1 MPFLPRRPDQRDER
15 FEKPQHIKQI
25 NRERDELG
33 RTEPDVT
40 VARAKKSGI
49 PANQKR
55 AREIQ
60 EEKARNEENDVEA
73 LIAPNN
79 GVEPAARFARS
90 FAFTRMNEA
99 EIVNEKQPDERGV
112 KRADCKPAMGII
124 QAREDERLSERA
136 ADVEKI
142 VPEFQWPADQR
153 ERVHDRARPKD
164 QDNEQAGG
172 GVNPKGPL
180 REGEDRARIVD
191 QEKERH
197 ALDNAGQRQLDSDDD
212 GIEIATFFVHN
223 WQS

>member
-112 KRADCKPAMGII
+112 KCADRDPAVRII
-124 QAREDERLSERA
+124 QAREDERLSERTG
-136 ADVEKI
+136 DVKKI
-142 VPEFQWPADQR
+142 
-153 ERVHDRARPKD
+153 DRKS
-164 QDNEQAGG
+164 
-172 GVNPKGPL
+172 V
-180 REGEDRARIVD
+180 V
-191 QEKERH
+191 
-197 ALDNAGQRQLDSDDD
+197 
-212 GIEIATFFVHN
+212 
-223 WQS
+223 